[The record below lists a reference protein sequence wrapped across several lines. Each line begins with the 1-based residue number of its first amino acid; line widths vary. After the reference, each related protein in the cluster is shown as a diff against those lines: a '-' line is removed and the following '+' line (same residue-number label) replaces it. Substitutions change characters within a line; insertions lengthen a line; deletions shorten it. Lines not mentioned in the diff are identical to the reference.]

1 MTQDIERVT
10 LTVAD
15 GIADL
20 RLNRPDK
27 MNAFDGAQFM
37 ALSARIDEIA
47 GRRDIRCVVLSGE
60 GRAFSVGV
68 DLQAL
73 AGDAELRDLM
83 PRTHGEANLFQHCA
97 WGLRTLPVPVIAA
110 VHGFA
115 FGAGCQ
121 VMLGADI
128 RIARPDLECAMM
140 EIRWGIAPD
149 MGGIALLRDLV
160 RSDVARDMVFTGRRI
175 GGTEAATLGLVTHLA
190 DDPLARAMDMA
201 RGIAASSPDAIHAA
215 KRLLDLPRGVDDAA
229 ILLEE
234 SREQAALMQSAN
246 HREALTAGME
256 KRPPIFTD

>member
-1 MTQDIERVT
+1 MTQEIERVT

-15 GIADL
+15 GVADL

-37 ALSARIDEIA
+37 ALSARISEIA
-47 GRRDIRCVVLSGE
+47 TRRDIRCVVLSGE

-83 PRTHGEANLFQHCA
+83 PRTHGDANIFQHCA
-97 WGLRTLPVPVIAA
+97 WGLRTLPMPVIAA

-128 RIARPDLECAMM
+128 RVARPDMECAMM

-160 RSDVARDMVFTGRRI
+160 RSDVARDMIFTGRRI
-175 GGTEAATLGLVTHLA
+175 GGTEAAALGLVTQLA
-190 DDPLARAMDMA
+190 DDPVARAMELA
-201 RGIAASSPDAIHAA
+201 RGIADSSPDAIRAA
-215 KRLLDLPRGVDDAA
+215 KRLLDLPRGADDAA
-229 ILLEE
+229 ILLAE
-234 SREQAALMQSAN
+234 SQEQAALMQSAN
-246 HREALTAGME
+246 HREALMAGME
-256 KRPPIFTD
+256 KRAPIFTD

>member
-10 LTVAD
+10 LAVEN

-83 PRTHGEANLFQHCA
+83 PRTHGEANIFQHCA

-128 RIARPDLECAMM
+128 RVARPDMECAMM

-175 GGTEAATLGLVTHLA
+175 GGTEAAALGLVTHLA

-201 RGIAASSPDAIHAA
+201 RGIAASSPDAIRAG
-215 KRLLDLPRGVDDAA
+215 KRLLDLPRSADDAA
-229 ILLEE
+229 ILLAE

-246 HREALTAGME
+246 HREALAAGME
-256 KRPPIFTD
+256 KRPPTFTD